1 MTEEKKY
8 ERMTPEM
15 RAKAFKRFQQMVY
28 GDLIKDK
35 ETAIA
40 LAELLIKSKFGDQ
53 VLTAQRPLN
62 AKTDGDF
69 WIVEGSVTKDSTQSL
84 EGPVILR
91 VNKAD
96 LTVEEFYLHFNRPTE
111 PTSED

>member
-8 ERMTPEM
+8 EPITPEM

-40 LAELLIKSKFGDQ
+40 LAEVLIKSKFGDQ
-53 VLTAQRPLN
+53 VLAIQRPLN
-62 AKTDGDF
+62 ATADDDF
-69 WIVEGSVTKDSTQSL
+69 WVVEGSVTKDPKKAL

-91 VNKAD
+91 INKAD
-96 LTVEEFYLHFNRPTE
+96 LAVEEFYLHFNRPTE
-111 PTSED
+111 PTSEE